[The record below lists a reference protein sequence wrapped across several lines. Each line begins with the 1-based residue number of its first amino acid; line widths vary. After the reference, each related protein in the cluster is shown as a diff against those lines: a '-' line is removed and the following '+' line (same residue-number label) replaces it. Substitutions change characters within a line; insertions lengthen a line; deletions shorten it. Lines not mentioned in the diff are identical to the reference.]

1 MTFSSFYGLP
11 LREAK
16 FRDLPESVYEEAKRI
31 ADLYLKTTE
40 EAKKE
45 KISKDWKEYFEEMNE
60 TVRFLHY
67 IGVARFQDLK
77 SFKNRRFSVFVASET
92 NTEDYAMC
100 DAAGGVIILYDDT
113 CRLLSNDKLVSTIYH
128 EIVHGL
134 QQHKTYSKKY
144 EKMKQDPSLKDSD
157 ELWAQY
163 HKEPIEFDAFT
174 AEIALHVKNHFNKL
188 KEDVNKSLFPQTK
201 QVMENRLKKFMLELK
216 LFVQSPLDN
225 YIVFKELPLPLPFRT
240 FVEFLKDIYKSPEH
254 WQSFKKKLNELLKQ
268 LK

>member
-1 MTFSSFYGLP
+1 MTFSSFYNIT
-11 LREAK
+11 EAK
-16 FRDLPESVYEEAKRI
+16 FRDLPESVYEEAKRV
-31 ADLYLKTTE
+31 AGLYLKTTE

-45 KISKDWKEYFEEMNE
+45 KIAKDWKDYFKRIGEV
-60 TVRFLHY
+60 VRYLHR
-67 IGVARFQDLK
+67 IGVARFQDLQT
-77 SFKNRRFSVFVASET
+77 SKNRRFSVYIASET
-92 NTEDYAMC
+92 DTEDYAMC
-100 DAAGGVIILYDDT
+100 DAIGGVIIIYDDN
-113 CRLLSNDKLVSTIYH
+113 CKNLSEDKLVSTIYH

-163 HKEPIEFDAFT
+163 HKETNEFDAFGE
-174 AEIALHVKNHFNKL
+174 EIALHVRKHFDKL
-188 KEDVNKSLFPQTK
+188 KENIDKSLFPQTK
-201 QVMENRLKKFMLELK
+201 KVMEDKLKKFILELK
-216 LFVQSPLDN
+216 LFVRSPLDN

-240 FVEFLKDIYKSPEH
+240 FVDFLKYIYKSPKH